1 MKKILQKKRMG
12 STHLTNVDS
21 MAFPLHLTVRTKC
34 RGKELRCFQVHLLH
48 WGQIGDNSLDRRVVK
63 QSTTFQHDN
72 QSLYVIKWHSS
83 FIFLRHEKFTIPR
96 VCDYEKPKCTQIT
109 HVSQSTTFYC
119 DFLLQT
125 LYPYSSSFK
134 LFFSVRKLSGKFH
147 KSCVCLCALRGD
159 FSPFFCHGCVGAL

>member
-1 MKKILQKKRMG
+1 MLRK
-12 STHLTNVDS
+12 SVAVFS
-21 MAFPLHLTVRTKC
+21 SAFIA
-34 RGKELRCFQVHLLH
+34 LR
-48 WGQIGDNSLDRRVVK
+48 GQIGDNSLDKRVR

-72 QSLYVIKWHSS
+72 QSFSFIKWEST
-83 FIFLRHEKFTIPR
+83 FAFLRREKFTIPR
-96 VCDYEKPKCTQIT
+96 VPLCNYEQPKFIQTT
-109 HVSQSTTFYC
+109 HLSQSTTFYC

-159 FSPFFCHGCVGAL
+159 FSPFFCYGVVGALKEEKRRSRKRQIHWS